1 MFGILCKRLQ
11 ILVVPSRC
19 IAMPSLI
26 SHMGFPQI
34 PLFVVNYLLS
44 SLIDDKK
51 PNPGLLLFFFLQP
64 PIPKL
69 TEPKLLA
76 STVHR
81 LPFHP
86 FTEPRTQ
93 LKQIPSSCKP
103 QNIKPIHHSRSSHSH
118 HQHFNTT
125 TNYTIKLRKN

>member
-26 SHMGFPQI
+26 SHLGFPQI
-34 PLFVVNYLLS
+34 PLFVVNYFSS

-51 PNPGLLLFFFLQP
+51 KPNPEFLIIIFFFLQP

-69 TEPKLLA
+69 TEPKLLS

-81 LPFHP
+81 LPLHP
-86 FTEPRTQ
+86 FTEPR
-93 LKQIPSSCKP
+93 LLSSP
-103 QNIKPIHHSRSSHSH
+103 PP
-118 HQHFNTT
+118 FLVFGTM
-125 TNYTIKLRKN
+125 LRPPLFCYCGSINLSGLS

>member
-69 TEPKLLA
+69 TEPKLL
-76 STVHR
+76 SGTVHR
-81 LPFHP
+81 LPLHP
-86 FTEPRTQ
+86 FTEPR
-93 LKQIPSSCKP
+93 LLSSPPSSLVFGTMLRPPLFCYCGS
-103 QNIKPIHHSRSSHSH
+103 IHLSSLS
-118 HQHFNTT
+118 
-125 TNYTIKLRKN
+125 